1 MTVDLLTLSIALNLA
16 NALQCAA
23 LIGLAVANRGRA
35 GPVWWAA
42 GMGVLTVGLSM
53 TTLRD
58 VAAIPLVINAVSH
71 ALVGGGMLLLYHGVE
86 RFLGNRGH
94 PYRLL
99 FIWLLILSAY
109 LLLALTGDVP
119 PLRRILFS
127 VVVAICSFLI
137 GLRFL
142 REARPDLHS
151 IVLFL
156 AIVFFTNSIFFALRG
171 VALAT
176 EANWLVVSPPWQTA
190 TYLISIA
197 TTTLWTFGLILLINR
212 ELAIEQR
219 DALQQLEQIFVA
231 QPDAV
236 LLSRLTDG
244 VFVKVNRG
252 FTDISGYTA
261 EEALGKSGLTLNL
274 WHSPEDRRR
283 WAELM
288 QRDGCCS
295 GVEFRFRRRDGE
307 LRTCLL
313 SSQIV
318 MIRGVPHAISVIHD
332 ITERKQM
339 EEALRR
345 SDARYRLIAENTTD
359 VIWLLDTQTARFTFF
374 SPSISKLIGYSA
386 AEALELS
393 FKHILTADSA
403 QHVQSALNYM
413 LREWKGDDLTT
424 APPWTAEIDLVH
436 RDGHVVNAE
445 IITSFVRDEN
455 DRLMVLGVAR
465 DITAR
470 KRTEIELRL
479 ARQQAEAANRAKSAF
494 LANVSHELRTPLH
507 AVLGFAQL
515 LRRDDN
521 LTSAQREYLDIIN
534 RSGEHLLKLINNVL
548 DLAKIEAGRY
558 TYSAAPL
565 DVRQLV
571 ADLQALFRPRAEA
584 KQLHLTVM
592 CAPEIPP
599 VIVSDEAKVRQILIN
614 LLGNAIKFTE
624 HGMVQLRVELAPPQQ
639 ILFTVEDTGIG
650 ISPFEQAHLFR
661 PFFQGQQAA
670 QQVTE
675 SGVGLGLS
683 ISYELARLMGG
694 DLTVYSEGVG
704 RGARFTLA
712 LPVQTP
718 ITSPLSLPENLPA
731 LQAVRLR
738 PGQPIYRMLVADD
751 QPANALFLVT
761 LLRRLGFAVQSVA
774 NGQEALEV
782 WRAWQPHMIWLDV
795 RMPRIDGLTVA
806 RQIREICTNTPGL
819 LRPFVIAMSAHV
831 FSETPDVV
839 AEAGC
844 DGFVA
849 KPFHEHDIVQIIEQY
864 LHAQF
869 EYAEPEA
876 AALPTSAIQAQ
887 SYHPEWL
894 AALLKAAQ
902 EANFRQLQV
911 LTAQIEAD
919 QPDDASQLRRWI
931 ETFNYQAVI
940 EWVETHPAFQPASR
954 VM

>member
-23 LIGLAVANRGRA
+23 LFGLALANRGRA

-58 VAAIPLVINAVSH
+58 VAEIPLVINAVSN

-86 RFLGNRGH
+86 RFLGDRGH

-127 VVVAICSFLI
+127 VVVAICSCLI

-142 REARPDLHS
+142 REVRPDLHS

-156 AIVFFTNSIFFALRG
+156 AIVFFANGVFFALR
-171 VALAT
+171 AIASAT
-176 EANWLVVSPPWQTA
+176 EVNWLVVSPPWQTA
-190 TYLISIA
+190 TYLFSIA
-197 TTTLWTFGLILLINR
+197 TTTLWTFGLILLVNR
-212 ELAIEQR
+212 ELVIEQR

-261 EEALGKSGLTLNL
+261 EEALGKDGLTLNI

-288 QRDGCCS
+288 RRDGYCS

-313 SSQIV
+313 SSQTV

-359 VIWLLDTQTARFTFF
+359 VIWLLDTQTVQFTFF
-374 SPSISKLIGYSA
+374 SPSISKLIGYSVT
-386 AEALELS
+386 EALKLS
-393 FKHILTADSA
+393 FKDLLTSDSTR
-403 QHVQSALNYM
+403 HVQSALNYM

-436 RDGHVVNAE
+436 RDGHIVNAE

-470 KRTEIELRL
+470 KQTEIELRL

-515 LRRDDN
+515 LRRDAN
-521 LTSAQREYLDIIN
+521 LTPAQREYLDIIN
-534 RSGEHLLKLINNVL
+534 RSGEHLLKLINDVL

-584 KQLHLTVM
+584 KQLQLTVT

-599 VIVSDEAKVRQILIN
+599 VIISDESKVRQILIN
-614 LLGNAIKFTE
+614 LLGN
-624 HGMVQLRVELAPPQQ
+624 
-639 ILFTVEDTGIG
+639 
-650 ISPFEQAHLFR
+650 
-661 PFFQGQQAA
+661 
-670 QQVTE
+670 
-675 SGVGLGLS
+675 
-683 ISYELARLMGG
+683 
-694 DLTVYSEGVG
+694 
-704 RGARFTLA
+704 
-712 LPVQTP
+712 
-718 ITSPLSLPENLPA
+718 
-731 LQAVRLR
+731 
-738 PGQPIYRMLVADD
+738 
-751 QPANALFLVT
+751 
-761 LLRRLGFAVQSVA
+761 
-774 NGQEALEV
+774 
-782 WRAWQPHMIWLDV
+782 
-795 RMPRIDGLTVA
+795 
-806 RQIREICTNTPGL
+806 
-819 LRPFVIAMSAHV
+819 
-831 FSETPDVV
+831 
-839 AEAGC
+839 
-844 DGFVA
+844 
-849 KPFHEHDIVQIIEQY
+849 
-864 LHAQF
+864 
-869 EYAEPEA
+869 
-876 AALPTSAIQAQ
+876 
-887 SYHPEWL
+887 
-894 AALLKAAQ
+894 
-902 EANFRQLQV
+902 
-911 LTAQIEAD
+911 
-919 QPDDASQLRRWI
+919 
-931 ETFNYQAVI
+931 
-940 EWVETHPAFQPASR
+940 
-954 VM
+954 